1 MRGDP
6 MVDWRW
12 LTTVIIGLMLMKMAQ
27 SVIVI
32 DTGDKLLS
40 WMLMQQV
47 WLIYGSLQAVR
58 QIRIWRWDIRDIGR
72 GALVGTGLFATTTLI
87 NLVIVTGL
95 SSIFSESQVQQW
107 FMQERLGIDMLLGIE
122 NAAKFWLAAAAI
134 TIGAS
139 VSEELFFRGA
149 LLTAL
154 RHSMPAKWAI
164 IIGALSFALVHFYL
178 IQFIPVLLAGIV
190 LGLLFV
196 KSNNLMSTI
205 TAHLTVNA
213 LAFLVHIL

>member
-1 MRGDP
+1 

>member
-1 MRGDP
+1 

-72 GALVGTGLFATTTLI
+72 GVLVGTGLFATTTLI

>member
-1 MRGDP
+1 

-72 GALVGTGLFATTTLI
+72 GVLVGTGLFATTTLI

-196 KSNNLMSTI
+196 KSNNLMSSI
-205 TAHLTVNA
+205 TAH
-213 LAFLVHIL
+213 

>member
-1 MRGDP
+1 

-72 GALVGTGLFATTTLI
+72 GVLVGTGLFATTTLI

-196 KSNNLMSTI
+196 KSNNLMSSI